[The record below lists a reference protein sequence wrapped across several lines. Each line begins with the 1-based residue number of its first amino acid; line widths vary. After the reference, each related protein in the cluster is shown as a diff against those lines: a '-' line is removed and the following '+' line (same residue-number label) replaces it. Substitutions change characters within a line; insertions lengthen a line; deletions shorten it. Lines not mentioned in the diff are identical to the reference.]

1 MFFFSKA
8 NLIPKYALRG
18 AIDEFTN
25 EYFHVGRSIPDD
37 TEIICS
43 YCDVGRYYNSTRFN
57 ETIPHLFGKVHV
69 SHKCLYAPFNK
80 LELIFSDYEILCL
93 KPSPNKLSILCREL
107 IRSLAKNSNKNIE
120 LINKNSNG
128 LIYVPESLIS
138 FIKYPSYL
146 ASGEYMLK
154 NEKIVREDGQF
165 ELVIL
170 NNGNLVIRSLITVND
185 QEKSKKELLELKDT
199 QVERIIKTNV
209 NSIWLHRFQIVFF
222 LVQNNNQKRVWIY
235 NTLSNESP
243 EYSLMIGDAYIP
255 DLKVKIHE

>member
-1 MFFFSKA
+1 
-8 NLIPKYALRG
+8 
-18 AIDEFTN
+18 
-25 EYFHVGRSIPDD
+25 
-37 TEIICS
+37 
-43 YCDVGRYYNSTRFN
+43 
-57 ETIPHLFGKVHV
+57 
-69 SHKCLYAPFNK
+69 
-80 LELIFSDYEILCL
+80 
-93 KPSPNKLSILCREL
+93 
-107 IRSLAKNSNKNIE
+107 
-120 LINKNSNG
+120 
-128 LIYVPESLIS
+128 
-138 FIKYPSYL
+138 
-146 ASGEYMLK
+146 MLK

-165 ELVIL
+165 EFVIL

>member
-1 MFFFSKA
+1 MCFFFSKA

-43 YCDVGRYYNSTRFN
+43 YCDVGRWGYYNSDITRFN

-80 LELIFSDYEILCL
+80 LELIFSDYEIL
-93 KPSPNKLSILCREL
+93 
-107 IRSLAKNSNKNIE
+107 
-120 LINKNSNG
+120 
-128 LIYVPESLIS
+128 LIS